1 MSVVLD
7 LTRDHGHAVEFVGSL
22 SHIHR
27 QVHDN
32 LQTSS
37 AKYKATADRY
47 RRDVQFN
54 VGGMVWAVLTKEHF
68 SVGHHNK
75 LKAHKIGPLEVL
87 EKMNANAYRVLLPP
101 HVRCSDV
108 FNDKHFFP

>member
-1 MSVVLD
+1 MVSRVPVDMSVVLD
-7 LTRDHGHAVEFVGSL
+7 LTRDHGHAVEFVGFL

-32 LQTSS
+32 LQTLY

-54 VGGMVWAVLTKEHF
+54 GGGMVWAVLTKEHF
-68 SVGHHNK
+68 SVGHYNK
-75 LKAHKIGPLEVL
+75 LKAHKI
-87 EKMNANAYRVLLPP
+87 
-101 HVRCSDV
+101 D
-108 FNDKHFFP
+108 